1 MRAGGGRARP
11 WVWLVV
17 AALAGGA
24 GVVCSAG
31 VAAGDIIATRWPL
44 LEVIGAWWVA
54 FAIGVAAL
62 LHAPRRAG
70 LVVVVLVALAL
81 RAAALTGGPALSDDL
96 YRYAWDS
103 RVQAAGIDPY
113 RHPPLDAQLTG
124 LRDSWLWPTPAGCAA
139 IDRVPGCTRIG
150 RPAARTIYPP
160 VAELWFLAVHI
171 VAPQAHESAW
181 RAAGLAVELA
191 LLAVLLAV
199 LRGLGRD
206 PRWAALYAWSPV
218 AVIETV
224 QNGHVD
230 GLAALLA
237 VIAVWAARRRP
248 ARSAALVAAA
258 TLVKLYPAALLP
270 MLLGR
275 GRQAIRPVAI
285 LLGLV
290 AVAYLPHVLAVG
302 VKVLGYLP
310 GYLQEEHYAGG
321 GRFQLLA
328 LVGVQGVVAQ
338 GVAVV
343 LILAVVVWVLRTRG
357 LDRIPEVAARR
368 VLGGLLLIATPV
380 QPWYA
385 LPLLA
390 VAALD
395 GAWWWA
401 APAAAAYPLYFSEV
415 LNGPS
420 NFAGRL
426 GYAVAALVVLAG
438 ALTARR
444 RTKDRSGWL
453 ASAPHPAG

>member
-1 MRAGGGRARP
+1 MRAGVRARSLG
-11 WVWLVV
+11 WFVIAVV
-17 AALAGGA
+17 AGGA
-24 GVVCSAG
+24 GVACSAG

-44 LEVIGAWWVA
+44 LEVIGGWWVA
-54 FAIGVAAL
+54 FAVGVVAL
-62 LHAPRRAG
+62 LRAPRRAG
-70 LVVVVLVALAL
+70 LLLLVLVAVAL
-81 RAAALTGGPALSDDL
+81 RAGALTGGPALSDDL

-113 RHPPLDAQLTG
+113 RHAPLDAQLTG
-124 LRDSWLWPTPAGCAA
+124 LRDGWLWPSPTGCAA
-139 IDRVPGCTRIG
+139 IHRASGCTRIG
-150 RPAARTIYPP
+150 RPGVRTIYPP
-160 VAELWFLAVHI
+160 AAELWFLAVHT
-171 VAPQAHESAW
+171 VAPHAHESAW
-181 RAAGLAVELA
+181 RVTALVVELA

-230 GLAALLA
+230 GVVALLA
-237 VIAVWAARRRP
+237 VVAVWAARRRP

-258 TLVKLYPAALLP
+258 TLVKLYPAALLT

-275 GRQAIRPVAI
+275 GRRAIRALVI

-290 AVAYLPHVLAVG
+290 ALAYLPHVLSVG

-310 GYLQEEHYAGG
+310 GYLQEEHYGGG

-328 LVGVQGVVAQ
+328 LVGVQGVMADVAAA
-338 GVAVV
+338 G
-343 LILAVVVWVLRTRG
+343 LIIAVVVWVLRSSAI
-357 LDRIPEVAARR
+357 DCMPEVAARR

-390 VAALD
+390 IAALD

-401 APAAAAYPLYFSEV
+401 AGAAAAYPLYFAEV
-415 LNGPS
+415 LNGP
-420 NFAGRL
+420 ATLLGRL
-426 GYAVAALVVLAG
+426 GYAAAAAVVLAG
-438 ALTARR
+438 ALIARR
-444 RTKDRSGWL
+444 GVHPPTWP
-453 ASAPHPAG
+453 ASAAQPVRPA